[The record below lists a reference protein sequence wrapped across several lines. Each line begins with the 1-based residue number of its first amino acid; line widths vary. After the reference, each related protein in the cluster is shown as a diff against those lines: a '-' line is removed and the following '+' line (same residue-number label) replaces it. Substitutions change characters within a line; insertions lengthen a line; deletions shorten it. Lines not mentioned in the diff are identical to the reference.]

1 MPDVGFIFLIN
12 KKIPLKSERN
22 YEGKILLNSLSII
35 ETYNENNKQ
44 RGIFLKTQSIPK
56 RYNYK
61 EITNLVNDE
70 WGIEAK
76 YIDNINPIPQRLK
89 KKNIIYCVLLKET
102 FLKKL
107 AKLKSTIE
115 FVSGLKIF
123 KESILLSYNVDSLD
137 KDGFDLFTSISN
149 FNNNRLNGVRK
160 TPIFNSDMQIVK
172 TISLNDIVNGLIG
185 LIPLGDGIKNFI

>member
-1 MPDVGFIFLIN
+1 MPNVGFIFLIN
-12 KKIPLKSERN
+12 KQIPLKSERN

-44 RGIFLKTQSIPK
+44 RGIFLKNQNIPK

-61 EITNLVNDE
+61 EITNLVSDE

-76 YIDNINPIPQRLK
+76 YIENINPIPQKL
-89 KKNIIYCVLLKET
+89 KKNIIYCVLLKNT

-123 KESILLSYNVDSLD
+123 KESILLSYNLDSLD
-137 KDGFDLFTSISN
+137 KDGFDLFTSISK
-149 FNNNRLNGVRK
+149 FNENRLNEVRK
-160 TPIFNSDMQIVK
+160 TPIFNSELQIVK
-172 TISLNDIVNGLIG
+172 TISLNDLVNGLIG
-185 LIPLGDGIKNFI
+185 LFPLQDGIKNFI